1 MMGHMTTEPA
11 TQERPLRRDAAR
23 NRELILATAA
33 EVFAEHGLDA
43 GYDEIARRAGIGVG
57 TVYRRF
63 PERAELVQA
72 LFESRIEEMVV
83 IGQEAAAMPNAW
95 DGLTWF
101 FERSV
106 EKQVADRGLK
116 EVMVQT
122 LNESGHMTVGRER
135 IGPIVESLMQRAQA
149 DGMLRP
155 DVEVTDLGM
164 QLMLIGSLSTPEQPE
179 LWRRYLALL
188 FDGLRAR
195 PDATPLPLEAPP
207 DEAMHMLMCNLQG
220 RRATP

>member
-1 MMGHMTTEPA
+1 MTTGSP

-23 NRELILATAA
+23 NRELILETAA
-33 EVFAEHGLDA
+33 EVFAELGLDA

-63 PERAELVQA
+63 PERSELVQA
-72 LFESRIEEMVV
+72 LFETRIDEMVA
-83 IGQEAAAMPNAW
+83 IGEEAASMPDAW

-101 FERSV
+101 FEKSV

-122 LNESGHMTVGRER
+122 LNESGRMTVGRER
-135 IGPIVESLMQRAQA
+135 IGPIVEGLMQRAQA
-149 DGMLRP
+149 DGALRP

-164 QLMLIGSLSTPEQPE
+164 QLMLLGSLSTPEQPD

-188 FDGLRAR
+188 LDGLRAR

-207 DEAMHMLMCNLQG
+207 DEAMHALMCNLQG
-220 RRATP
+220 RRA

>member
-1 MMGHMTTEPA
+1 MATEPA

-23 NRELILATAA
+23 NRELILETAA
-33 EVFAEHGLDA
+33 KVFAEHGLDA
-43 GYDEIARRAGIGVG
+43 GYDEIARRAGVGVG

-63 PERAELVQA
+63 PERSELVQA
-72 LFESRIEEMVV
+72 LFESRIDEMVA
-83 IGQEAAAMPNAW
+83 IGQEAVAMADAW
-95 DGLTWF
+95 EGLTWF
-101 FERSV
+101 FEKSA

-122 LNESGHMTVGRER
+122 LNETGQMTVGRER
-135 IGPIVESLMQRAQA
+135 IGPFVENLMHRAQA
-149 DGMLRP
+149 DGKLRQ
-155 DVEVTDLGM
+155 DVGVTDLGM

-207 DEAMHMLMCNLQG
+207 DEALHMLMGNLQG

>member
-1 MMGHMTTEPA
+1 MQDA
-11 TQERPLRRDAAR
+11 CRPLRRDAAR

-33 EVFAEHGLDA
+33 EVFAENGLDA

-63 PERAELVQA
+63 PERSELVQA

-83 IGQEAAAMPNAW
+83 IGEEAASMSDAW
-95 DGLTWF
+95 AGLTWF
-101 FERSV
+101 F

-122 LNESGHMTVGRER
+122 LNEGDHMTVGRER
-135 IGPIVESLMQRAQA
+135 IGPIVEGLMQRAQA
-149 DGMLRP
+149 DGTLRQ

-164 QLMLIGSLSTPEQPE
+164 QLMLIGSLSTPDQPE

-188 FDGLRAR
+188 LDGLRAR
-195 PDATPLPLEAPP
+195 PDTTPLPLQAPP

-220 RRATP
+220 RRATT